1 MSRLLVAE
9 ENFAIRLRNTEDS
22 LTEIHRNIITRL
34 TGYGSGSA
42 ADMEHQVRVN
52 LTLDALHRS
61 LNDVQTKLDSVRDK
75 ASDELVEH
83 RVRLRHAEE
92 RLTVVEWRVMNVSS
106 ERCHSTATT
115 GSKLNS
121 DSVQDSKI
129 STLDSVLTQTSKDFN
144 EMKSHLLR

>member
-1 MSRLLVAE
+1 MLVAE

-34 TGYGSGSA
+34 TGSGFGNVA
-42 ADMEHQVRVN
+42 GMEHQVRVN
-52 LTLDALHRS
+52 LTLNALHRS
-61 LNDVQTKLDSVRDK
+61 LSDVQAKLDSVRDK

-92 RLTVVEWRVMNVSS
+92 RLTGVEGRVMNVSN
-106 ERCHSTATT
+106 ERCHSSATT
-115 GSKLNS
+115 GSKFNP

-129 STLDSVLTQTSKDFN
+129 STLDSMLTQTSKDFN